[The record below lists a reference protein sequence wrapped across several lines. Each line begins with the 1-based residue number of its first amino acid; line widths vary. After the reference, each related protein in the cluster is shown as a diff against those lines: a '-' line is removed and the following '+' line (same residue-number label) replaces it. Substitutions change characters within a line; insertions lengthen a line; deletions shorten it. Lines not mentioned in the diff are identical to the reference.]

1 MAEMSSAGAPTAM
14 PSSTIEKRNWFSTFG
29 NQLFI
34 MLKRNTIL
42 QIRYT
47 KSTLSQTVF
56 APFIFMLLLFIL
68 QKADHANQKKSVY
81 NPAEAPLQG
90 VYGCQGAEE
99 GDPCIN
105 IMYTPASPE
114 INNIMTTFATK
125 NAERTEQPAFATEAA
140 LSDVSFLPR
149 TAMGMVP
156 VANSQFIYDYALYNP
171 NTTAWGITFTDIAGP
186 PRNVAYQVWYNS
198 TNAANGTDIYG
209 QQLVAIMRGLDEA
222 IISVLNNQPTTLAVT
237 LKDWPLIPPK
247 TLSDTI
253 IQNLGPVFFFCSEM
267 VIFINVLNL
276 IVTEKEL
283 KLRHGMEMMGLKSS
297 VYWVSHFLSNS
308 LLVLVGAFVTA
319 IFGLIFGFFAFK
331 ETNFGVIIFTFF
343 LFGEGMLMLAFFI
356 TTLVRKARVAI
367 LIGIFVFII
376 GLLFESF
383 VFSSSF
389 VGYIWWDEGTSPT
402 AWKILIFFPF
412 FNFGKMFLDIT
423 TYTTG
428 RLDTLTNTFIPGP
441 GFAWSTLF
449 QSLPNDLRPTYG
461 SGSTPDV
468 PPPIDSW
475 RFLLMN
481 MLFYGV
487 LTWYFDCVI
496 PDEFGWSLKPWFFL
510 TPEYWGLGRR
520 GKSQGALDWLRRE
533 KKNSNT
539 EIATD
544 EDKDVRDE
552 RLRALDE
559 AYNPAV
565 RIVNLRKVYS
575 NGIVRKKHD
584 KVAVKDLCIS
594 FEEGKLLALLGQ
606 NGAGKSTSMNILSGL
621 TPATSGD
628 ALMYNYSVRS
638 QMPEIRNIM
647 GVCPQHDIL
656 FDDLTAEEHV
666 RLYAGLK
673 GVRKDTWDTLVEDR
687 LTAVRLWKV
696 RKQRAGT
703 YSGGM
708 KRRLSLVI
716 STIGDPKIIFMDE
729 PTTGMD
735 PVNRRHVW
743 EFVEK
748 FKKGRVIVLT
758 THSMEEADVLGDR
771 IAIMAHGRMRAIGT
785 SISLKSQHGSGYRV
799 SIIVDP
805 ENSELAKR
813 KIAEMVPSAVL
824 EDDSAGALLYQ
835 FPAPH
840 GNAGKQSDLAA
851 FIGYLEGPPSEPGAP
866 DIVKDD
872 DQNGPWWV
880 KAWGISQTT
889 LEEVFLRLIRNA
901 NPQGYSGYEQNNQ
914 QVDSQLDLLRRRSL
928 RSSLSRPTRRPNA
941 GASSNPVVQESGY
954 KKS

>member
-1 MAEMSSAGAPTAM
+1 MADLAATGGTV
-14 PSSTIEKRNWFSTFG
+14 EKRNWFTTFFT
-29 NQLFI
+29 QLMI
-34 MLKRNTIL
+34 MLKRNTKL
-42 QIRYT
+42 QLRSRA
-47 KSTLSQTVF
+47 STFSQTIL
-56 APFIFMLLLFIL
+56 APFIFMILLLIL
-68 QKADHANQKKSVY
+68 QQADYANQRKSVLD
-81 NPAEAPLQG
+81 PAEAPLQG
-90 VYGCQGAEE
+90 VYGCQGVNE
-99 GDPCIN
+99 GSPCIN
-105 IMYTPASPE
+105 IMYTPTGSPV
-114 INNIMTTFATK
+114 IDNIMTTFATN
-125 NAERTEQPAFATEAA
+125 NAARTGEKAFATEAPIT
-140 LSDVSFLPR
+140 DT
-149 TAMGMVP
+149 TAGVTFAPSTQMGMIPVP
-156 VANSQFIYDYALYNP
+156 SSAFIYDYALYSP
-171 NTTAWGITFTDIAGP
+171 NITKWGISFTDTPGP
-186 PRNVAYQVWYNS
+186 PRNVAYQVWYNT
-198 TNAANGTDIYG
+198 TNTANGTDIYG
-209 QQLVAIMRGLDEA
+209 RQLVAMMRGLDEA
-222 IISVLNNQPTTLAVT
+222 ILTVLNNQPTTLDVT

-276 IVTEKEL
+276 IVTEKEH

-297 VYWVSHFLSNS
+297 VYWISQFLSNS
-308 LLVLVGAFVTA
+308 LLILIGAFVTA
-319 IFGLIFGFFAFK
+319 IFGLMMRFFAFK
-331 ETNFGVIIFTFF
+331 NTNFGVLVITFF

-389 VGYIWWDEGTSPT
+389 VGYIWWDSGTSPT

-412 FNFGKMFLDIT
+412 FNFGKIFLDIT

-428 RLDTLTNTFIPGP
+428 RLDTLTNTFIAGP

-449 QSLPNDLRPTYG
+449 DPLPADLRPTYG
-461 SGSTPDV
+461 SGSQPDV
-468 PPPIDSW
+468 PAPIDSW
-475 RFLLMN
+475 RYLLMN

-496 PDEFGWSLKPWFFL
+496 PDEFGWGLKPWFFL

-520 GKSQGALDWLRRE
+520 GKNQQAIEWLRNE
-533 KKNSNT
+533 KRATKANT
-539 EIATD
+539 D
-544 EDKDVRDE
+544 PRPGEDKDVHAE
-552 RLRALDE
+552 RLKTLDE
-559 AYNPAV
+559 GFSPAV
-565 RIVNLRKVYS
+565 RIVNLRKVY
-575 NGIVRKKHD
+575 GGFIRKKTD
-584 KVAVKDLCIS
+584 KVAVNDLCIS

-628 ALMYNYSVRS
+628 ALMYNHSVRS
-638 QMPEIRNIM
+638 QMPEIRDFL

-656 FDDLTAEEHV
+656 FDELTAKEHLL
-666 RLYAGLK
+666 LYAGLK
-673 GVRKDTWDTLVEDR
+673 GVRKDTWDVLVEDR
-687 LTAVRLWKV
+687 LKAVRLWKV
-696 RKQRAGT
+696 RDQRAGT

-743 EFVEK
+743 DFVEK

-785 SISLKSQHGSGYRV
+785 SIALKRQHGSGYRV

-805 ENSELAKR
+805 ENTELAKR
-813 KIAEMVPSAVL
+813 TIAGMVPSAVL

-835 FPAPH
+835 FPPPH
-840 GNAGKQSDLAA
+840 RDAGRQSDLAA
-851 FIGYLEGPPSEPGAP
+851 FIGYLEGSEDEKRPKNEGDENA
-866 DIVKDD
+866 
-872 DQNGPWWV
+872 GPWWV

-889 LEEVFLRLIRNA
+889 LEEVFLRLIRDA
-901 NPQGYSGYEQNNQ
+901 NPQGYAGYEQSAAA
-914 QVDSQLDLLRRRSL
+914 VDTQLELIRQKSL
-928 RSSLSRPTRRPNA
+928 RGSLSRRRPRQ
-941 GASSNPVVQESGY
+941 GGQ
-954 KKS
+954 